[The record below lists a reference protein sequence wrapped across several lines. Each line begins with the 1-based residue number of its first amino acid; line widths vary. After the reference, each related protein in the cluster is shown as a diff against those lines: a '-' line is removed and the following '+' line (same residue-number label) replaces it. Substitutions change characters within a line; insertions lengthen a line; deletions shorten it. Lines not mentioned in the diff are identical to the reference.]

1 MFTEEQKIEIEQNR
15 LENVEFEKWRGKS
28 EAVYHVSFL
37 KTLDPLGF
45 RTEQLF
51 DILMKRLEIERDVS
65 IMEIQSQIRNRNEEP
80 CDCPECRAERGETE
94 TEL

>member
-28 EAVYHVSFL
+28 EALYHVSFL
-37 KTLDPLGF
+37 KTLESLNFDN
-45 RTEQLF
+45 EQLF
-51 DILMKRLEIERDVS
+51 EIFIKRLEIERDIS

-94 TEL
+94 IEL